1 MPPVVT
7 FDLFSALLD
16 SRTGGSAVF
25 SVWARERGWPAAP
38 GEVYDRWD
46 AHNKDAQR
54 RCRDWVPYTDLAR
67 DALRRAYAELG
78 LDGDAGADAD
88 HLVASV
94 DRWPPWPDVVA
105 GLGALAGSVTVG
117 ILSNVDDDIVAR
129 TQVAALVSPEHTLT
143 SQRLGVYK
151 PDPRIYHRAVEAF
164 PGMVHVATSARD
176 VRGSLEAGIP
186 VVRLRR
192 PGHHLDPA
200 GPAPD
205 HEATSVPAVHEVL
218 RRR

>member
-16 SRTGGSAVF
+16 SRAGGSATF
-25 SVWARERGWPAAP
+25 SVWARERGWPVAAE
-38 GEVYDRWD
+38 EVYDRWD
-46 AHNKDAQR
+46 AENKEAQR
-54 RCRDWVPYTDLAR
+54 RCRDWVPYTDLAHQ
-67 DALRRAYAELG
+67 ALGHTYAELG
-78 LDGDAGADAD
+78 LDGDPATDTEA
-88 HLVASV
+88 LVATT
-94 DRWPPWPDVVA
+94 DRWPPWPDVVE
-105 GLGALAGSVTVG
+105 GLSKLVASVTVG

-129 TQVAALVSPEHTLT
+129 TQVAGLVSGEHTLT
-143 SQRLGVYK
+143 SQRLRAYK

-176 VRGSLEAGIP
+176 VRGSLEAGIR

-192 PGHHLDPA
+192 PGHRLDPA

-205 HEATSVPAVHEVL
+205 HEATTVGEVHDIL
-218 RRR
+218 RRM